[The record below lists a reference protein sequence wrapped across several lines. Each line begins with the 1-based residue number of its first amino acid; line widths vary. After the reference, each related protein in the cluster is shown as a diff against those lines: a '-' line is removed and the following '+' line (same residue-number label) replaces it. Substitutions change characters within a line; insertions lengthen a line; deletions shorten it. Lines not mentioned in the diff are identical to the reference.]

1 MAAEISIPESYKTS
15 AESEIRVTNYP
26 ESATQSVTPI
36 LIATLNRPSKLNAI
50 TGRMI
55 TDLITLFETVTVD
68 DRVKAVIVTGAGKA
82 FSAGIDLSMDT
93 TKLKDEATGQMR
105 DPGGTLALA
114 MFNCSKPV
122 IVAYNGLSV
131 GIGMT
136 STLAAAIR
144 IAPRTGAEFGFPFA
158 RIGLTMESCSS
169 FFLPRMVG
177 YSNATYLLTTGKRY
191 PADSSVLSGVFA
203 ELVDTPKDVLPRAI
217 ALAEDIITNVSPM
230 AAYLNRQLIWRNAG
244 SAEGAHLVDSP
255 LLYDMF
261 AGSDHLAFKSSFFNK
276 RKPEFN
282 ATLSKDAPRTY
293 PWWKTLSVG
302 VLPKARVEEIF
313 IDGRYRIDYKIGQG
327 GVGLVYAGTDTQL
340 NDEVAIKLTHVN
352 TDPGI
357 LKAGADT

>member
-1 MAAEISIPESYKTS
+1 MSNEISIPESYKTS
-15 AESEIRVTNYP
+15 ADSEIRVTNHP
-26 ESATQSVTPI
+26 ESALGVTPI
-36 LIATLNRPSKLNAI
+36 IIATLNRPKKLNAI
-50 TGRMI
+50 TGQMI
-55 TDLITLFETVTVD
+55 NDLALLFETVNLD
-68 DRVKAVIVTGAGKA
+68 DRVKAVIVTGEGKA

-93 TKLKDEATGQMR
+93 SSLKDEPVGEMR

-114 MFNCSKPV
+114 MFNCSKPI

-177 YSNATYLLTTGKRY
+177 YSNATYLLTTGARY
-191 PADSSVLSGVFA
+191 PADAPTLNGIFA

-217 ALAEDIITNVSPM
+217 ALAEDIVKNVSPM

-261 AGSDHLAFKSSFFNK
+261 SGRDHLAFKSSFFGK

-282 ATLSKDAPRTY
+282 AVVSKDAPRTY
-293 PWWKTLSVG
+293 PWWKELSV
-302 VLPKARVEEIF
+302 RVRSKTPAEK
-313 IDGRYRIDYKIGQG
+313 DS
-327 GVGLVYAGTDTQL
+327 
-340 NDEVAIKLTHVN
+340 KL
-352 TDPGI
+352 
-357 LKAGADT
+357 

>member
-1 MAAEISIPESYKTS
+1 MAAEIVIPVSYVTS

-26 ESATQSVTPI
+26 EAAGGVTPI
-36 LIATLNRPSKLNAI
+36 LIATLNRPKKLNAI
-50 TGRMI
+50 TGGMI
-55 TDLITLFETVTVD
+55 TDLIDLFEAVNVD
-68 DRVKAVIVTGAGKA
+68 DRVKAVVVTGAGKA

-93 TKLKDEATGQMR
+93 SGLNDGAVGEMR

-203 ELVDTPKDVLPRAI
+203 ELVDTPQDVLPRAL

-261 AGSDHLAFKSSFFNK
+261 AGRYVSLPLAFLLGILRQSTFAENCLHKLSDHLAFKSSFFNK
-276 RKPEFN
+276 RKPEYS
-282 ATLSKDAPRTY
+282 ATLAKDAPRTY
-293 PWWKTLSVG
+293 PWWKELSIR
-302 VLPKARVEEIF
+302 LQPKAKVE
-313 IDGRYRIDYKIGQG
+313 DKNNSR
-327 GVGLVYAGTDTQL
+327 L
-340 NDEVAIKLTHVN
+340 
-352 TDPGI
+352 
-357 LKAGADT
+357 